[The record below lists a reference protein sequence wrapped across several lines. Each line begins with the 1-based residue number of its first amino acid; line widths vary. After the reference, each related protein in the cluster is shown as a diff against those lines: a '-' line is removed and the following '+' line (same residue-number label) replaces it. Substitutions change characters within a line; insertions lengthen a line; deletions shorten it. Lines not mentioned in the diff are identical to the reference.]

1 MLRAID
7 ISTSGL
13 IAQRQRMNTIA
24 ENIANVNTTVDA
36 DGNTAPFRR
45 RFVTFSAESD
55 RVTDPQ
61 GAGVRYRVEVD
72 RTTPLRRVYQPGH
85 PQADADGYVSY
96 PNIKLIDEFVNAMDA
111 SRAYQANIASIE
123 MIKEMVNINMRILA

>member
-1 MLRAID
+1 
-7 ISTSGL
+7 
-13 IAQRQRMNTIA
+13 MNIIA

-36 DGNTAPFRR
+36 NGKTAPFRR
-45 RFVTFSAESD
+45 RFVTFSADSD
-55 RVTDPQ
+55 RVTDPR
-61 GAGVRYRVEVD
+61 GAGVRYRVEID
-72 RTTPLRRVYQPGH
+72 QTTPLRRVHQPGH

-123 MIKEMVNINMRILA
+123 MIKEMANINMRILA

>member
-36 DGNTAPFRR
+36 NGKAVPFRR
-45 RFVTFSAESD
+45 RFVTFSADSD
-55 RVTDPQ
+55 HVTDSR
-61 GAGVRYRVEVD
+61 GAEVHYRVEVD
-72 RTTPLRRVYQPGH
+72 QTTPLRRVHQPGH
-85 PQADADGYVSY
+85 PQADGDGYVSY

-123 MIKEMVNINMRILA
+123 MIKEMANINMRILA

>member
-36 DGNTAPFRR
+36 NGNAAPFRR
-45 RFVTFSAESD
+45 RFVTFSADSD
-55 RVTDPQ
+55 RVADPR

-111 SRAYQANIASIE
+111 GRAYQANIAAIE
-123 MIKEMVNINMRILA
+123 MTKEMANITMRILA